1 MIKLTVFDLD
11 KTLLDDAG
19 LLPSDFEIFQ
29 KKMMQKGIQLA
40 IATTRPLQ
48 QVKKIFGNSFAS
60 MVGVSDNGNRI
71 FWREYN
77 KILYYYKQS
86 EVMSLVKYVG
96 MDSDIAVVFSSEEH
110 LYIDRISAERFHVH
124 NMEWLIPK
132 ARDVVEYI
140 NNKDAI
146 CGINF
151 ICFPQKEMVCA
162 EQLAVQK
169 IDTTF
174 QELSVQYNLL
184 PAGYGW
190 IAVLPTNEGKA
201 HGLKALMEQLHIK
214 PDEMM
219 IFGDSEND
227 VPMFEL
233 TKYSFA
239 MKNANQQVKAQA
251 TFITTEDNNHN
262 GALKAMFSFMQKGE
276 GEEINE

>member
-86 EVMSLVKYVG
+86 EVMSLVKYVE
-96 MDSDIAVVFSSEEH
+96 MDSDIAVVFSGEEH

-146 CGINF
+146 CNINF

-190 IAVLPTNEGKA
+190 IAVLPANGGKA
-201 HGLKALMEQLHIK
+201 HGLKTLMEQLHIK

-251 TFITTEDNNHN
+251 AFITPEDNNHN
-262 GALKAMFSFMQKGE
+262 GALKAMFSFMQKG
-276 GEEINE
+276 GEINE